1 MDETLVSD
9 YLLPKYFEFTTSDQI
24 LRQLGVVRRP
34 AKEVLYMFE
43 VTHVAHM

>member
-9 YLLPKYFEFTTSDQI
+9 YLLPKYFKFTTSDQI
-24 LRQLGVVRRP
+24 LEHLGEVRSP

-43 VTHVAHM
+43 VTHVALM